1 MGFGKEIHEQV
12 LSSKILSSRLV
23 ILGFVGWLVLL
34 QAPGPAGAQSTA
46 QAASP
51 PAHLAGADATTP
63 GQPTATPEIGGSP
76 DSTLEEVVVTA
87 RRRSE
92 NLERVPVA
100 VSALG
105 PAQLAER
112 EVREQSDLQTAVP
125 GLTVVETEN
134 NNQLNY
140 SLRGQSIDAFSGSR
154 PAVLT
159 YVDDVQVTNQS
170 AGSLYDLDSV
180 QVLKGPQRTLFGRNV
195 TGGAILFNTAKPTNQ
210 TDGFLTASVGNYGF
224 QEIQGAVNVPL
235 VDDKVLL
242 RLAGD
247 IDDRNGFQRNLFNG
261 DEYGAQHRHSLR
273 ATLTFRPADQLEN
286 TSVIEYD
293 SSAGNNVS
301 PEGYSAYACGS
312 SHNGVPLATQAGCF
326 YSPGLDQVLGIPGA
340 WNAYLAAHPQAPSGG
355 LVAFINQQRAMGP
368 WVIDTDDPNS
378 HYGHNFYAAN
388 TTTYDLTD
396 TLRLKNIAGYANSY
410 SKDEQDNDGTPYGIQ
425 EQSNGRGSV
434 GNIAST
440 DQGSDEFQILGKAL
454 NDKLSYVAGVYY
466 AIEVDENLNPLD
478 VFDLTPVLPPP
489 TPQNTDYRTSSHTE
503 AGYAQGTYDLSQ
515 LTGVN
520 GLSFTGGYRYSWEQ
534 EHINPL
540 PMSLYSAYQPES
552 KSFSDPSWQVGMEYQ
567 VNANLLLY
575 VESRDSWRSGG
586 FNGAA
591 PPVLAVA
598 AGGGNL
604 FLPETTHDVEVG
616 EKFQGD
622 ILGKPTTLNVALFNQ
637 WIDNVQRAVYL
648 SINGI
653 ISAVTANVPHAVV
666 RGIEVDG
673 RTSLTRWLD
682 IGGNAAATD
691 AEYTSPTIDL
701 FSQGFTFGP
710 YGDTP
715 KRSGSVFARVRL
727 PVADGIGT
735 MYLRGEVYAQTGV
748 YFTNLGGT
756 SNPGALL
763 PGYHLLNFRYE
774 WENLGRQ
781 NITLGAFVKNATNT
795 PYYVGGTAT
804 GAAFGLNNA
813 IPGEPRTFGIELGYR
828 F

>member
-1 MGFGKEIHEQV
+1 MTSGKEVHEQA
-12 LSSKILSSRLV
+12 LSSRLA
-23 ILGFVGWLVLL
+23 ILGSIGWLVLF
-34 QAPGPAGAQSTA
+34 QMAGPAAAQSIN

-51 PAHLAGADATTP
+51 PVYQAVANTTKLAAAS
-63 GQPTATPEIGGSP
+63 ATPDAGVSG
-76 DSTLEEVVVTA
+76 DSSLEEVVVTA

-92 NLERVPVA
+92 NVERVPVA
-100 VSALG
+100 VTALG
-105 PAQLAER
+105 PAQLADR
-112 EVREQSDLQTAVP
+112 GVREQSDLQTAVP

-140 SLRGQSIDAFSGSR
+140 SLRGQSVDAFSGSR

-159 YVDDVQVTNQS
+159 YVDDVQITNQS
-170 AGSLYDLDSV
+170 AGSLYDLDNV
-180 QVLKGPQRTLFGRNV
+180 QVLKGPQGTLFGRNV

-210 TDGFLTASVGNYGF
+210 TDGFLTASVGNFGY
-224 QEIQGAVNVPL
+224 QEIQGAVNVPI
-235 VDDKVLL
+235 VEDKVLL

-273 ATLTFRPADQLEN
+273 ATLTLRPTDKLEN
-286 TSVIEYD
+286 TTVVEYD

-326 YSPGLDQVLGIPGA
+326 YSPALDQAVGIPGA
-340 WNAYLAAHPQAPSGG
+340 WNAYLAAHPKAPSGG

-368 WVIDTDDPNS
+368 WVIDTDAPNS
-378 HYGHNFYAAN
+378 HYGHNFFVAN
-388 TTTYDLTD
+388 TTTDELTD
-396 TLRLKNIAGYANSY
+396 NLRLKNILGYANSY

-425 EQSNGRGSV
+425 EQSNGRGTV

-440 DQGSDEFQILGKAL
+440 DQGSDEFQILGKAFDEKL
-454 NDKLSYVAGVYY
+454 NFVVGAYY

-478 VFDLTPVLPPP
+478 VFDLTPVLPAP

-503 AGYAQGTYDLSQ
+503 AVYAQGTYDLSQ

-520 GLSFTGGYRYSWEQ
+520 GLSFTGGVRYSWEQ

-540 PMSLYSAYQPES
+540 PMSLYSGSQPES
-552 KSFSDPSWQVGMEYQ
+552 QSFRDPSWQVGMEYQ
-567 VNANLLLY
+567 LNSNLLLY
-575 VESRDSWRSGG
+575 VENRGSWRSGG

-622 ILGKPTTLNVALFNQ
+622 IFGKPTTLNVAVYNQ

-682 IGGNAAATD
+682 IGGNVAVTD

-701 FSQGFTFGP
+701 FSQVFTFGP
-710 YGDTP
+710 YGDTA

-727 PVADGIGT
+727 PVPDEIGT
-735 MYLRGEVYAQTGV
+735 MSLRGEVYAQTGV
-748 YFTNLGGT
+748 YFTNLGAT

-774 WENLGRQ
+774 WANLGRQ
-781 NITLGAFVKNATNT
+781 NFTFGAFVKNAANT
-795 PYYVGGTAT
+795 PYFVGGTAT

-813 IPGEPRTFGIELGYR
+813 IPGEPRTFGIELGYH

>member
-1 MGFGKEIHEQV
+1 MAFGKEIHEQ
-12 LSSKILSSRLV
+12 ILSSRLA
-23 ILGFVGWLVLL
+23 ILGSVGWLALFF
-34 QAPGPAGAQSTA
+34 QAPVPAAAQSITQAVSPPVRQAEADTTVPAGSTA
-46 QAASP
+46 AP
-51 PAHLAGADATTP
+51 EAGVS
-63 GQPTATPEIGGSP
+63 G
-76 DSTLEEVVVTA
+76 DSSLEEVVVTA

-100 VSALG
+100 IAALG

-112 EVREQSDLQTAVP
+112 EVHEQSDLQTAVP

-140 SLRGQSIDAFSGSR
+140 SLRGQSVDAFSGSR

-159 YVDDVQVTNQS
+159 YVDDVQITNQS
-170 AGSLYDLDSV
+170 AGSLYDLDNV
-180 QVLKGPQRTLFGRNV
+180 QVLKGPQGTLFGRNV

-210 TDGFLTASVGNYGF
+210 TDGFLTASVGNFGF
-224 QEIQGAVNVPL
+224 QEIQGAVNVPI
-235 VDDKVLL
+235 VEDKVLL

-273 ATLTFRPADQLEN
+273 ATLTVRPSDKWEN
-286 TSVIEYD
+286 TTVIEYD
-293 SSAGNNVS
+293 TSAGNNVS

-312 SHNGVPLATQAGCF
+312 SHNGVPLATQAGCLF
-326 YSPGLDQVLGIPGA
+326 SPALDQNVGIPGA
-340 WNAYLAAHPQAPSGG
+340 WNAYLAAHPKAPSGG
-355 LVAFINQQRAMGP
+355 LVPFVNQQRAMSP

-378 HYGHNFYAAN
+378 HYGHNFFVAN
-388 TTTYDLTD
+388 TTTDQLTD
-396 TLRLKNIAGYANSY
+396 NLRLKNIFGYANSY

-425 EQSNGRGSV
+425 EQSNGRGTV

-440 DQGSDEFQILGKAL
+440 NQGSDEFQFLGTAFDK
-454 NDKLSYVAGVYY
+454 KLSFVVGAYY

-478 VFDLTPVLPPP
+478 VFDLTPVLPAP

-503 AGYAQGTYDLSQ
+503 AVYAQGTYDLSQ

-520 GLSFTGGYRYSWEQ
+520 GLSFTGGVRYSWEQ
-534 EHINPL
+534 EHINAL
-540 PMSLYSAYQPES
+540 PMSLYSGSQPES
-552 KSFSDPSWQVGMEYQ
+552 ESFSDPSWQVGMEYQ
-567 VNANLLLY
+567 LNPNLLFY
-575 VESRDSWRSGG
+575 VENRGSWRSGG

-591 PPVLAVA
+591 PPVPAVA
-598 AGGGNL
+598 AGGGNV

-622 ILGKPTTLNVALFNQ
+622 ILGKPTTLNVAVYNQ

-673 RTSLTRWLD
+673 RTSLTPWLE
-682 IGGNAAATD
+682 IGGNIAATD

-701 FSQGFTFGP
+701 FSQVFTFGP
-710 YGDTP
+710 YGDTA
-715 KRSGSVFARVRL
+715 KRSGSAFARVRL
-727 PVADGIGT
+727 PVPDGIGT
-735 MYLRGEVYAQTGV
+735 MSLRGEVYAQTGV
-748 YFTNLGGT
+748 NFTNLGGT

-774 WENLGRQ
+774 WENVGRQ
-781 NITLGAFVKNATNT
+781 NLTFGAFVKNATNT
-795 PYYVGGTAT
+795 QYFVGGTAT

-813 IPGEPRTFGIELGYR
+813 IPGLPRTFGIELGYH